1 MRNSQKFNKI
11 RTGHRDTHVH
21 QINSDLATVEGD
33 DSSTFPREM
42 GNLARNLVLF
52 LARVALRDARHF
64 SPFDSMGAHA
74 GAIALSSS
82 RQHEPSDSRQDE
94 HLPGAR
100 RLRVELSA

>member
-1 MRNSQKFNKI
+1 MILQLFQEKWGILHEISF
-11 RTGHRDTHVH
+11 
-21 QINSDLATVEGD
+21 
-33 DSSTFPREM
+33 SSYGYGSFP
-42 GNLARNLVLF
+42 
-52 LARVALRDARHF
+52 LRDARHF